1 MVYAR
6 MLSHSGLSP
15 VEYSF
20 VTVDYEVKGK
30 KEAKGEKKIALPLN
44 SAIGKKI
51 SLVFTGEIRCVSCG
65 AVTKKSFNQGACYK
79 CFITLAENDM
89 CILRPDTCH
98 FHQGTCRE
106 PEWGKAQCFKKHSV
120 YLANTSG
127 LKVGITKENPV
138 SKRWVDQGAVQ
149 ALAIYE
155 TESRL
160 EAGLVESE
168 FAKFI
173 SDKTSWQKMIS
184 GNPEKLDLKKEFQ
197 KLTEKV
203 KLDKKLTPLS
213 VKETEILYPV
223 QDFPKKKVHKK
234 FEAGTAQ
241 SDILV
246 GIKGQYL
253 LFETGVM
260 NVRNYEGYSFEIE
273 IH

>member
-1 MVYAR
+1 MAYAR

-30 KEAKGEKKIALPLN
+30 KEAKGEKKTAIPLN

-106 PEWGKAQCFKKHSV
+106 PEWGKMNCFKKHSV

-203 KLDKKLTPLS
+203 KLDKKLTSLS
-213 VKETEILYPV
+213 ANETEILYPV

-253 LFETGVM
+253 LFATGVM